1 MIYSH
6 YSTTVHDLDLPGRA
20 DIFPILHDLHDLYYL
35 YDLYDL
41 YDIAHVA
48 GWDPYSLLH
57 DLAHISWVG
66 SVLYRCPCTAS
77 HNGRLGYR

>member
-1 MIYSH
+1 MICMIYSH

-48 GWDPYSLLH
+48 GWEPYNLH
-57 DLAHISWVG
+57 DQLIAHVSLVG
-66 SVLYRCPCTAS
+66 SVLYRSCTTS
-77 HNGRLGYR
+77 HNGT